1 LEDHP
6 EESEELLHRL
16 TVVVIDYLSAQVE
29 AGAHLLQIF
38 EAMGMMITPPNFE
51 KYALPCMKEIAS
63 ELKKRHPDVPLLV
76 FPRGAC
82 YANGMLQN
90 AGYDVVTMDCDTSVT
105 ETRAL
110 LKNGIGTN
118 TASIQGNLNPAIL
131 RSTKGGT
138 IKDVESAVRKLL
150 RDAGPQCL
158 IANLGEGLRGDEDP
172 ELVAALVDF
181 LHIES
186 EAIIKKC

>member
-1 LEDHP
+1 MRAYLFLSP
-6 EESEELLHRL
+6 RSSVRCNA
-16 TVVVIDYLSAQVE
+16 VSVRRSAVICN
-29 AGAHLLQIF
+29 I
-38 EAMGMMITPPNFE
+38 P
-51 KYALPCMKEIAS
+51 
-63 ELKKRHPDVPLLV
+63 
-76 FPRGAC
+76 
-82 YANGMLQN
+82 
-90 AGYDVVTMDCDTSVT
+90 
-105 ETRAL
+105 
-110 LKNGIGTN
+110 
-118 TASIQGNLNPAIL
+118 QGNLNPAIL